1 MKKERNTFFSEAQS
15 SSYNYYPNPNM
26 NMNMMPTM
34 PTQASQS
41 SQSFYAGPTPING
54 YNNYSDIESRLAK
67 IERQISRLDNRVTK
81 LEGLDTT
88 SDYEIDSKTNMYMI

>member
-15 SSYNYYPNPNM
+15 SSYNYYPNQFT
-26 NMNMMPTM
+26 NMNMMPSM

-41 SQSFYAGPTPING
+41 SQSFYAGPAPING
-54 YNNYSDIESRLAK
+54 YNNYSDIESRIAK

-81 LEGLDTT
+81 LENLGD
-88 SDYEIDSKTNMYMI
+88 SSEYEIDEKTNMYMI